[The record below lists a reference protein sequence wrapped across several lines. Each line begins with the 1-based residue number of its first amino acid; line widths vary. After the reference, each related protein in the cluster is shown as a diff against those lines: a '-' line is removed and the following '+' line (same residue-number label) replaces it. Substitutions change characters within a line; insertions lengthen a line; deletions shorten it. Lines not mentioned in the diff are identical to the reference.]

1 MKDFLNQKTTGEPK
15 GISRRQFVKIA
26 GVSALG
32 ISALSFYDF
41 KTNGVSIVIDKDD
54 QTAGLQP
61 AQWAV
66 NELEKSLTLEGIDV
80 FRCDM
85 ISQARGED
93 LIIVVTGSGSTL
105 SRTLLKNSE
114 IEIPDTN
121 EALGLVPVKFNDK
134 QILLACG
141 YDTRGL
147 VYALLE
153 LADRV

>member
-41 KTNGVSIVIDKDD
+41 DTNGVSIVIDKDD
-54 QTAGLQP
+54 QTAGLHP
-61 AQWAV
+61 SQWAV
-66 NELEKSLTLEGIDV
+66 NELEKSLKLEGIDV

-93 LIIVVTGSGSTL
+93 LIIVVTGSDSTL
-105 SRTLLKNSE
+105 SRTLLKNSK
-114 IEIPDTN
+114 IEIPRY
-121 EALGLVPVKFNDK
+121 K
-134 QILLACG
+134 
-141 YDTRGL
+141 
-147 VYALLE
+147 
-153 LADRV
+153 